1 MTLHTIIAFHF
12 RGGSAISSPNYLSSS
27 GTTSLWTQ
35 INLTLNYSRIAIF
48 FVALI
53 TQLLALF
60 GTATDTNV
68 LVWTYGAGYLAGIV
82 TMIYVAVEFYVYDT
96 AIAGGKAEDLALAA
110 TVRKELIFIGLVEV
124 FAGSTLQFHER
135 SWKQSYIESKESNDS
150 NERSSENETVE

>member
-1 MTLHTIIAFHF
+1 M
-12 RGGSAISSPNYLSSS
+12 
-27 GTTSLWTQ
+27 
-35 INLTLNYSRIAIF
+35 
-48 FVALI
+48 
-53 TQLLALF
+53 LALF

-82 TMIYVAVEFYVYDT
+82 TMIYVAVDFYVYDT

-135 SWKQSYIESKESNDS
+135 SWKQSYIESKDSKESKES